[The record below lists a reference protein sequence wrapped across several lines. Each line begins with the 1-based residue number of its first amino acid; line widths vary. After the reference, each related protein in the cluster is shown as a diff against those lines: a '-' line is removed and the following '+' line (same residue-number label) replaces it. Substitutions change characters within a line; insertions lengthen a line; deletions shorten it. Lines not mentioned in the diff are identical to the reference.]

1 MRQVAIPKDQ
11 TMTSSMPADRIN
23 TGTRTFEQLK
33 AETLHR
39 AECNLQPLGGV
50 HPEDARDAMAAFT
63 TPSRDAWA
71 GAWRQVGH
79 RFLEQAHAVASS
91 NAAAACDLY
100 LRAWHNFH
108 IGRWP
113 TENAPQKQQA
123 YDDALAAF
131 SAYGRLLD
139 PPLDTVRI
147 PFEGKE
153 IVAYLR
159 LPRETRPAPVVL
171 AVSGL
176 DSRKEDFGAGS
187 DPYLRAG
194 LGIVAVDQ
202 PGTGQAPIKVDLN
215 SERMLSAVLDY
226 LATRPE
232 VDCTRIVMQSRSWS
246 GYYAA
251 VLAVTE
257 KARLRGAVMHGG
269 PIHAYFQ
276 REWQEPR
283 LDTPE
288 YLFDLA
294 EARMAIYPNVT
305 TREEFFA
312 FTPRLSLVARGLIDQ
327 PSAPMLLINGAC
339 DTQVPIDDLFLL
351 MRHGSPKEA
360 WINPSGGHMGR
371 SPEFPSPA
379 IARQVVLPW
388 ILRAMRGD
396 VLQAKG

>member
-1 MRQVAIPKDQ
+1 
-11 TMTSSMPADRIN
+11 MTSPEPADKIN

-33 AETLHR
+33 AETLRR
-39 AECNLQPLGGV
+39 AERSLQPLGGI
-50 HPEDARDAMAAFT
+50 HPEDARDAMAAFDA
-63 TPSRDAWA
+63 PSRDGWA
-71 GAWRQVGH
+71 RAWRQVGH
-79 RFLEQAHAVASS
+79 RFLEQARSAERSD
-91 NAAAACDLY
+91 AAAARGLY

-113 TENAPQKQQA
+113 TENAPQKHRA

-131 SAYGRLLD
+131 CAYGALLD
-139 PPLDTVRI
+139 PPLETVRI

-159 LPRETRPAPVVL
+159 LPSGARPAPVVL

-187 DPYLRAG
+187 ELYLQAG
-194 LGIVAVDQ
+194 LGIIAVDQ
-202 PGTGQAPIKVDLN
+202 PGTGQAPIQVDIGA
-215 SERMLSAVLDY
+215 ERMLSAVLDY

-276 REWQEPR
+276 REWQAER

-312 FTPRLSLVARGLIDQ
+312 FTPRLSLVARDMIDK
-327 PSAPMLLINGAC
+327 PSAPMLLINGAR

-360 WINPSGGHMGR
+360 WVNPVGGHMGR
-371 SPEFPSPA
+371 SPDFPSPT

>member
-1 MRQVAIPKDQ
+1 
-11 TMTSSMPADRIN
+11 MTNTKPADTIN

-33 AETLHR
+33 AETQRR
-39 AECNLQPLGGV
+39 AERNLQPLAGI
-50 HPEDARDAMAAFT
+50 HPEDAREAMAAFD
-63 TPSRDAWA
+63 TPNRDAWA
-71 GAWRQVGH
+71 QAWRQVGH
-79 RFLEQAHAVASS
+79 RFMEQAR
-91 NAAAACDLY
+91 AAERSDAEKARALY

-108 IGRWP
+108 MGRWP

-131 SAYGRLLD
+131 AAYGKLLD
-139 PPLDTVRI
+139 PPLETVRI
-147 PFEGKE
+147 AFEGKV

-159 LPRETRPAPVVL
+159 LPREVRPAPLVL

-187 DPYLRAG
+187 DAYLQAG
-194 LGIVAVDQ
+194 LGIIAVDQ
-202 PGTGQAPIKVDLN
+202 PGTGQAPIRVDLD

-269 PIHAYFQ
+269 PIHAYFE
-276 REWQEPR
+276 RAWQEKG

-305 TREEFFA
+305 TREQFFA
-312 FTPRLSLVARGLIDQ
+312 FTPRLSLVTRGLIDR
-327 PSAPMLLINGAC
+327 PSAPMLLINGAR

-360 WINPSGGHMGR
+360 WVNPVGGHMGR
-371 SPEFPSPA
+371 SPDFPSPA
-379 IARQVVLPW
+379 IARQVVMPW
-388 ILRAMRGD
+388 ILRAMRGE
-396 VLQAKG
+396 VLPA